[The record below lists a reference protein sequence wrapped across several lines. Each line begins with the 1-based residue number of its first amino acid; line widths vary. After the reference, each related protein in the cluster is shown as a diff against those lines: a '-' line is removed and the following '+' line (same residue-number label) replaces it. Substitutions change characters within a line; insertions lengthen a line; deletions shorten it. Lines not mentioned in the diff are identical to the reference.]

1 MDLRERATKGPRLSY
16 YNSEFV
22 VALKH
27 LGQVQETLT
36 YCGVPTADVELSP
49 DLDLALIKLADD
61 RSAAARINAA
71 LQESL
76 RALDRPDLRPDPRS
90 VHSDLD
96 RFMFGLRELFAT
108 RYAGWSPTIGKNRLV
123 GDVGGVGKIS
133 HGGDDEP
140 TPTDQRFPERSAR
153 DDPELG
159 MGVRVGVLDTSIS
172 SHEWLAGGWV
182 SPPGGVLAERKEQAA
197 PAGHATFVAG
207 LVLSQAP
214 ACVIEARSL
223 LSDDFGQATSWDT
236 AKAIAR
242 IGKTRP
248 DVLNLS
254 FTCYTEDGQA
264 PLTLATAIDR
274 LDSSTVAVAASG
286 NHGNLKLDNEDEWGE
301 DDRRK
306 PAWPAALDGVV
317 AIGAATAA
325 GTPAPF
331 TPPNVQW
338 IDAIAEGES
347 VVSTFVTASVNVAD
361 LDTPRR
367 SKRMSTFHGWAS
379 WSGTSFSAALVSG
392 IIAAKTVPG
401 KVTSRQAWDQIL
413 EEARMGGEPSLPL
426 VRLMWPVPTEP
437 GRPGSRRT

>member
-1 MDLRERATKGPRLSY
+1 MDLREHATKGPRLSY

-27 LGQVQETLT
+27 LRQVQETLT
-36 YCGVPTADVELSP
+36 DCGVQPAGVELST
-49 DLDLALIKLADD
+49 DLDLALVKLADD
-61 RSAAARINAA
+61 KSAAARINAA
-71 LQESL
+71 LQDAL
-76 RALDRPDLRPDPRS
+76 RALNRPDLEPGPQA

-108 RYAGWSPTIGKNRLV
+108 RYAGWSPTVGKNRLV

-153 DDPELG
+153 DEADLG
-159 MGVRVGVLDTSIS
+159 MGVRVGLLDTSIS
-172 SHEWLAGGWV
+172 SHQWLAGGWV
-182 SPPGGVLAERKEQAA
+182 SPPGGVLAERKVQPT

-274 LDSSTVAVAASG
+274 LDSSTVVVAASG
-286 NHGNLKLDNEDEWGE
+286 NHGNLKLEDEDEWGE

-325 GTPAPF
+325 GTPARF

-338 IDAIAEGES
+338 VDAIAEGER
-347 VVSTFVTASVNVAD
+347 VVSTFVTASVDVAD
-361 LDTPRR
+361 LDKPRA
-367 SKRMSTFHGWAS
+367 SKGMRAFHGWAS

-392 IIAAKTVPG
+392 VIAAKTVPG
-401 KVTSRQAWDQIL
+401 KVSSRQAWDQVL
-413 EEARMGGEPSLPL
+413 DEARTGEPSLPL

-437 GRPGSRRT
+437 EEARSGPS

>member
-1 MDLRERATKGPRLSY
+1 MDLREHAKKGPRLSF

-27 LGQVQETLT
+27 LGQVKETLT
-36 YCGVPTADVELSP
+36 DCGVPPADVELSP
-49 DLDLALIKLADD
+49 DLDLALVKLADD
-61 RSAAARINAA
+61 KSAAARINATLQDA
-71 LQESL
+71 LRVL
-76 RALDRPDLRPDPRS
+76 NRPDLQPDPRT

-133 HGGDDEP
+133 HGGDDNP
-140 TPTDQRFPERSAR
+140 TPTDQRFPDRSER
-153 DDPELG
+153 DDADLG

-172 SHEWLAGGWV
+172 SHQWLAGGWV
-182 SPPGGVLAERKEQAA
+182 SPPGGVLAERKEQAK

-214 ACVIEARSL
+214 ACVIEGRSV

-236 AKAIAR
+236 AKAIAQ

-264 PLTLATAIDR
+264 PLALATAIDR
-274 LDSSTVAVAASG
+274 LDSSTVVVAATG
-286 NHGNLKLDNEDEWGE
+286 NHGNLKLEDEDEWRE

-325 GTPAPF
+325 GAPARF

-338 IDAIAEGES
+338 VDAIAEGER
-347 VVSTFVTASVNVAD
+347 VVSTFVTASVNLAD
-361 LDTPRR
+361 LDKPRE
-367 SKRMSTFHGWAS
+367 SKDTRTFHGWAS

-392 IIAAKTVPG
+392 VIAAKTVPG
-401 KVTSRQAWDQIL
+401 KVSSRQAWDEIL
-413 EEARMGGEPSLPL
+413 EQARKGEPPVPL
-426 VRLMWPVPTEP
+426 VRLLWPVPTEP
-437 GRPGSRRT
+437 EEPESRPT